1 MSNQVPLC
9 SKGYCWIRFSA
20 VSCQCIP
27 LTPGEAQMEGT
38 SLLGC
43 VLTFQQAGWRARGC
57 GCCCWAVGGKG
68 LWEKQLLCVLWGTAS
83 REQSPVCPSHGEGS
97 AISVH
102 FAKPVVLGPQGNS
115 HGCTHTGSAGLP
127 VWHFIFHP
135 LWKLDLWLLGKPL
148 LSHVSL
154 WKNKLPTCL
163 PYNTRLKPFLAAL
176 HRGWWSS
183 TRNKFGLT
191 FEILT

>member
-9 SKGYCWIRFSA
+9 SKGYCWICFSA

-57 GCCCWAVGGKG
+57 GCCCCWAVGGKG
-68 LWEKQLLCVLWGTAS
+68 LWENQLLCVLWGTAS

-97 AISVH
+97 AVSVH

-127 VWHFIFHP
+127 VCGILSFI
-135 LWKLDLWLLGKPL
+135 LYENWIYGSW
-148 LSHVSL
+148 VSL
-154 WKNKLPTCL
+154 
-163 PYNTRLKPFLAAL
+163 YFHMFLCGRTSFPLACHITL
-176 HRGWWSS
+176 G
-183 TRNKFGLT
+183 
-191 FEILT
+191 